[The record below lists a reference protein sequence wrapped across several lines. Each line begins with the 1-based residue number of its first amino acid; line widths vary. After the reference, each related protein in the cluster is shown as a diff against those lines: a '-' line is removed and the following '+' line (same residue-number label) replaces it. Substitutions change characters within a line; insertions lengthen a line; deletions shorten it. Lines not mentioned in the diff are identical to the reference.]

1 MKACVIIWK
10 DKEGK
15 EHAYFLDKRTHII
28 PEAFEFWL
36 KNRKDTKE
44 VRLIEIEPIKE
55 IHAPV
60 IIRSLEPL
68 PKEVKEVMSMMATE
82 HGTIGAV

>member
-15 EHAYFLDKRTHII
+15 EHAYLLDKRTHII
-28 PEAFEFWL
+28 PESFEFWL

-60 IIRSLEPL
+60 IIRSLQPL
-68 PKEVKEVMSMMATE
+68 PNDVKEVLSLMTTE
-82 HGTIGAV
+82 HGIIGAV